1 MRTLTVLAIAVATA
15 LSPAVLAQKKPEV
28 TGAVATAPGQAKAV
42 AVVEASAV
50 VEKIDKATRTVTL
63 KMPNGESRPVVAT
76 EEVRNFDQI
85 KVGDTLTVKYMEALT
100 LELKKGGKAV
110 VARTESGALD
120 RAAPGAKPGGIAKRE
135 VKIVANVVA
144 IDEAAM
150 KVTLKGP
157 ERTVDMKINDPEQM
171 KLIKV
176 GDQVEA
182 TYTEAVAIALAPTAA
197 PKPAAAPKK

>member
-1 MRTLTVLAIAVATA
+1 MRTLTILAIAVATA
-15 LSPAVLAQKKPEV
+15 VSPAVLAQKKPEV

-42 AVVEASAV
+42 AVVEAAAT
-50 VEKIDKATRTVTL
+50 VEKIDKASRTVTL
-63 KMPNGESRPVVAT
+63 KMPDGSSRPVVAT

-110 VARTESGALD
+110 VARTETGGLD
-120 RAAPGAKPGGIAKRE
+120 RAAPGQKPGGVAKRE
-135 VKIVANVVA
+135 VKITANVIAV
-144 IDEAAM
+144 DDKAM

-157 ERTVDMKINDPEQM
+157 ERTVDMKVNDPEQL

-182 TYTEAVAIALAPTAA
+182 TYTEAVAIALT
-197 PKPAAAPKK
+197 PAAAPKK

>member
-1 MRTLTVLAIAVATA
+1 MRTLTILAVAVATA

-76 EEVRNFDQI
+76 DEVRNFDQI

-100 LELKKGGKAV
+100 LELKKGGKAL
-110 VARTESGALD
+110 VARTETGGMD
-120 RAAPGAKPGGIAKRE
+120 RAAPGAKPGGIAARE

-144 IDEAAM
+144 IDEGAM

-157 ERTVDMKINDPEQM
+157 HRTVDMKINDPEQM

-182 TYTEAVAIALAPTAA
+182 TYTEAVALSLAPAA
-197 PKPAAAPKK
+197 KPAAAPKK

>member
-135 VKIVANVVA
+135 VKITANVIAV
-144 IDEAAM
+144 DDKAM
-150 KVTLKGP
+150 KITLKGP
-157 ERTVDMKINDPEQM
+157 ERTVDMKINDPEQL
-171 KLIKV
+171 KNIKV

-182 TYTEAVAIALAPTAA
+182 TYTEAVAISLAPVAA